1 MAKVKFEI
9 RDGETAGEFTAP
21 DDASLYFIGRIETP
35 FKTLAECPRQGVV
48 DGPLCRIEVF
58 QDFAD
63 GLKNI
68 EQFERL
74 QILYWLD
81 LSRRDL
87 LTQNP
92 GLKGR
97 ISGTFALRSPQRPNP
112 IGSSMV
118 ELVGIEGR
126 FLTVR
131 GLDCVDGTALLDI
144 KPDRCKFSDNRCQ

>member
-9 RDGETAGEFTAP
+9 REGETTAEFAAP
-21 DDASLYFIGRIETP
+21 SDAALYFIGRIQTP
-35 FKTLAECPRQGVV
+35 FQTLAECPRQGKV
-48 DGPLCRIEVF
+48 DGPLCCIEVF
-58 QDFAD
+58 QDFAV

-68 EQFERL
+68 EKFQRL

-81 LSRRDL
+81 QSRRDL

-118 ELVGIEGR
+118 ELVEIEGR
-126 FLTVR
+126 FLKVR

-144 KPDRCKFSDNRCQ
+144 KPDRCKFSEKNSY